1 MSEAAIERH
10 SPSVEN
16 INNYAKILITPVLY
30 RGTNQSNICNG
41 AFLQKLLTASQ
52 MFDRVIN
59 TPLNSK
65 RVLWGCGYLA
75 NSSSLITQHYH
86 NVTRFI

>member
-1 MSEAAIERH
+1 MSKAAIERH

-30 RGTNQSNICNG
+30 KGTNQSNICNG
-41 AFLQKLLTASQ
+41 ASLQKLLAASQ
-52 MFDRVIN
+52 MFDRVLD

-65 RVLWGCGYLA
+65 RVLWGCGRLA
-75 NSSSLITQHYH
+75 NSSSLIT
-86 NVTRFI
+86 